1 MGDQIVW
8 IDDLGDDVVAFDRGT
23 VRVVLNLSGDRLVL
37 PERLVGRRRIV
48 LSSEQGHVQDSRA
61 GSRAGSRRSGADPGR
76 RRRLAGL
83 KRLDWSG

>member
-1 MGDQIVW
+1 MGDRIVW

-48 LSSEQGHVQDSRA
+48 LSSPDQA
-61 GSRAGSRRSGADPGR
+61 GSRTGSRIRG
-76 RRRLAGL
+76 
-83 KRLDWSG
+83 